1 MGGEIFSRSPEF
13 ESEPTLD
20 KAAILDKLF
29 ELRDEYNL
37 DIYEE
42 DLEALLGEDNN
53 DFLGNLA
60 TLALMHGIDHEE
72 FFDRLGIPVELRPEN
87 G

>member
-1 MGGEIFSRSPEF
+1 MGEIFSRTPEF
-13 ESEPTLD
+13 ESEPALD
-20 KAAILDKLF
+20 KGAVLDKLF
-29 ELRDEYNL
+29 ELRDEL
-37 DIYEE
+37 GIDISEE
-42 DLEALLGEDNN
+42 DLEALLGEDDN

-60 TLALMHGIDHEE
+60 TLALMHGQDHEE